1 MAILFDKYDK
11 SFGAVVQSS
20 IDFSGLPHSFF
31 TAAKADALS
40 ELIATRL
47 QGMHDPHLLDV
58 GCGVGELHSLLRG
71 MFGRICG
78 ADVSA
83 ASIAQARIRNPEV
96 QYQAYAGEI
105 LPYDDASF
113 DLSLAIC
120 VLHHVPPPQRIGFLR
135 EMRRVVRP
143 GGVVCVIEHNPL
155 NPLTRLAVA
164 RCEFDRDATL
174 LQAGRMHALM
184 ADAGLQ
190 DARSHH
196 FLLLPSA
203 APLARRVER
212 GLRHV
217 PLGAQYIAS
226 AVA

>member
-1 MAILFDKYDK
+1 MGELFDKYDK
-11 SFGAVVQSS
+11 SFGSVVQSS

-31 TAAKADALS
+31 TAAKAD
-40 ELIATRL
+40 ELRELVATRL
-47 QGMHDPHLLDV
+47 HGVNRPDMLDV
-58 GCGVGELHSLLRG
+58 GCGVGEFHPFVRG
-71 MFGRICG
+71 MFGRLCG

-83 ASIAQARIRNPEV
+83 ASIAQARIRNSDVE
-96 QYQAYAGEI
+96 YEAYSGET
-105 LPYDDASF
+105 LPYDSAAF

-120 VLHHVPPPQRIGFLR
+120 VLHHVPPALRLGFLR

-143 GGVVCVIEHNPL
+143 GGLVCLIEHNPL

-164 RCEFDRDATL
+164 RCEFDRDAVL
-174 LQAGRMHALM
+174 LHAGRTRALM
-184 ADAGLQ
+184 ADAGLK
-190 DARSHH
+190 DARSHY

-203 APLARRVER
+203 APLARRIEH
-212 GLRHV
+212 GLSRI